1 MRVSEYG
8 KMWRK
13 NYLHRD
19 IDKIIFEKHVGYFL
33 AHNTAQNCK
42 HEVNT
47 HGGSESSINKVP
59 LTRSNRAGKN
69 NGMRPEPKLHKRY
82 DQN

>member
-1 MRVSEYG
+1 MKKKKEERVSEYG

-33 AHNTAQNCK
+33 AHNTAKNC
-42 HEVNT
+42 N
-47 HGGSESSINKVP
+47 
-59 LTRSNRAGKN
+59 
-69 NGMRPEPKLHKRY
+69 HKC
-82 DQN
+82 NA